1 MTEQKPLSHIGDDG
15 KARMVDVSKKAETH
29 RIATAKGRIYM
40 QPETLN
46 LIQDGGMAKG
56 DVFSVARIAGIMA
69 AKQTGTLIPLCHPLP
84 LQNIQIDFTLNHDEN
99 YIEITASASLV
110 GRTGRGGSRSAPTR
124 PAASR
129 LRARGASIA
138 RRSRTRA
145 SPSRGRCSHGRGAP
159 CTSGATWRVRLLT
172 LFRVSP
178 SR

>member
-110 GRTGRGGSRSAPTR
+110 GRTGIEMEALSAV
-124 PAASR
+124 
-129 LRARGASIA
+129 SIA
-138 RRSRTRA
+138 GLTIYDMCKAADKTMKISDIRLTYK
-145 SPSRGRCSHGRGAP
+145 
-159 CTSGATWRVRLLT
+159 SGGKSGIFQAD
-172 LFRVSP
+172 
-178 SR
+178 